1 MKKRKFQS
9 HDRTL
14 LFSSFLTFQFQG
26 SLSSNYLF
34 PQGTYIKSE
43 MSGIG
48 RAGESVAA
56 EADVAET
63 FHQGFQHS
71 NLGGADSNTSD
82 EKLSDGKKAH
92 AVEEDYDDL
101 GDVPEGCTIPTE
113 EVSCEKEKA
122 GILTLFPRLSRI
134 AHLLA
139 FEFFTVSPK
148 SFPQQFPSKGEEHS
162 PQSISASTLRCLLDR
177 HRRAC

>member
-1 MKKRKFQS
+1 
-9 HDRTL
+9 
-14 LFSSFLTFQFQG
+14 
-26 SLSSNYLF
+26 
-34 PQGTYIKSE
+34 

-56 EADVAET
+56 EADVADT

-82 EKLSDGKKAH
+82 EKLSDEKKAH

-113 EVSCEKEKA
+113 EVSFRKREKA
-122 GILTLFPRLSRI
+122 GILTLFPRLPQI

-139 FEFFTVSPK
+139 FESFTILSN
-148 SFPQQFPSKGEEHS
+148 FIFSKRKRALCEEY
-162 PQSISASTLRCLLDR
+162 QLLYHTPR
-177 HRRAC
+177 S